1 MTQKKDRRSART
13 RELEWDDRQEV
24 EFLSAS
30 HALINASFSPANP
43 CGHSSSAPMVPE
55 VSQ

>member
-13 RELEWDDRQEV
+13 RKREWDTKQER

-30 HALINASFSPANP
+30 NSLICASFSPANP
-43 CGHSSSAPMVPE
+43 ASHSSIAPMVPE
-55 VSQ
+55 VNK